1 MVKEFMY
8 GLINKIVFLFLTV
21 LSCCS
26 YVYAEEK
33 KVTYVSMTPAITE
46 IIYSLDAQDNLLGV
60 STECNYPK
68 EASIKIKIGNTFFID
83 KEKIIKLKPNYI
95 FSMDSTQYL
104 FNNFKYSYIKPIF
117 FKFNSVEDIYKN
129 IEDIAKLLNKTS
141 QSEKLIFSIKKHIS
155 ETKTNSPKKI
165 LYLIQVNPMISVGKN
180 SFLSDIIKKSGQIS
194 VTSNLDAYYPTI
206 SEEFAVKSSPDVI
219 VVNFFDDTTRLK
231 ILFPNS
237 KIIILSKEERDFINR
252 PGPRIYKS
260 VQYFSK
266 L

>member
-1 MVKEFMY
+1 MVKEFMF
-8 GLINKIVFLFLTV
+8 GLINKIVFLFLAV
-21 LSCCS
+21 FFCCS
-26 YVYAEEK
+26 YVYADEK
-33 KVTYVSMTPAITE
+33 KVTYVSITPATTE
-46 IIYSLDAQDNLLGV
+46 IIYALNAQDGLLGV
-60 STECNYPK
+60 STECNYP
-68 EASIKIKIGNTFFID
+68 EDTSNKIKIGNTFFID
-83 KEKIIKLKPNYI
+83 KEKIIRLKPDYI

-104 FNNFKYSYIKPIF
+104 LANFKFSHIKPIF
-117 FKFNSVEDIYKN
+117 FKFNTVEDVYKN
-129 IEDIAKLLNKTS
+129 IEYIAKLLNKTS
-141 QSEKLIFSIKKHIS
+141 QAEKLIFSIKKHIS

-165 LYLIQVNPMISVGKN
+165 LYLVQVNPMISVGKN
-180 SFLSDIIKKSGQIS
+180 SFISDIIKKSGQIS
-194 VTSNLDAYYPTI
+194 VTSNLDTYYPTI
-206 SEEFAVKSSPDVI
+206 SEEFALRSSPAIV